1 MKGIS
6 KKDLLTRYSLGQCSE
21 EESLWVEKWYIQQD
35 NELPL
40 PISRRE
46 FQDDIKEVYGKL
58 YKTESQVKSGYS
70 IKIAAALI
78 GVFVAVGIFI
88 YSQRQE
94 VKTENAMSLQDISP
108 SLNKATL
115 LLSDGSMVSLDDLN
129 VGDAFQDEYTWI
141 SKSENG
147 QIEYFASNDEAGI
160 DFFNEMH
167 TAEGAQYLVVLPD
180 GSKVWLNAASQLRYP
195 IQFDKNERMVELRGE
210 AYFEVAK
217 QAIPFYVKTDQQ
229 EIKVLGTSFNVKA
242 YENEDNTKTTLLEG
256 SVKIISNPLQNERSA
271 VELFL
276 SPGDQAIIS
285 QDEESKILTV
295 NPSQSIAWRNGLF
308 SFQGEDLKSV
318 MREFSRWYGVEVKF
332 EGEVPDTKL
341 WGQVYRNV
349 NASQAL
355 KVLEYFGLSFKIIA
369 DKGVSKIEISEK

>member
-6 KKDLLTRYSLGQCSE
+6 KKDLLERYSSGQCSE
-21 EESLWVEKWYIQQD
+21 EEALWVEKWYIQQEND
-35 NELPL
+35 LPL
-40 PISRRE
+40 PVSRRE
-46 FQDDIKEVYGKL
+46 FHEDIKEVYAKL
-58 YKTESQVKSGYS
+58 YQPERQ
-70 IKIAAALI
+70 IKRRYPIKVAAALI
-78 GVFVAVGIFI
+78 GIFLAIGIFI
-88 YSQRQE
+88 YFQKQE
-94 VKTENAMSLQDISP
+94 VTTANSILVQDISP
-108 SLNKATL
+108 SLNRATL
-115 LLSDGSMVSLDDLN
+115 LLSDGSMVSLDELN
-129 VGDAFQDEYTWI
+129 VGDVFQDEYTWI

-147 QIEYFASNDEAGI
+147 QIEYLYSNDEPAI

-167 TAEGAQYLVVLPD
+167 TAEGAQYLVILAD
-180 GSKVWLNAASQLRYP
+180 GSKVWLNAASKLRYP
-195 IQFDKNERMVELRGE
+195 IQFDENKRVVELTGE

-217 QAIPFYVKTDQQ
+217 QTTPFYVKTDQQ

-242 YENEDNTKTTLLEG
+242 YENEDNIKTTLLEG
-256 SVKIISNPLQNERSA
+256 SVKIISMPFYNKRPA
-271 VELFL
+271 GELL
-276 SPGDQAIIS
+276 LRPGDQAIIG
-285 QDEESKILTV
+285 QNEEGKVLTV

-355 KVLEYFGLSFKIIA
+355 KVLEYFGLSFKIVA